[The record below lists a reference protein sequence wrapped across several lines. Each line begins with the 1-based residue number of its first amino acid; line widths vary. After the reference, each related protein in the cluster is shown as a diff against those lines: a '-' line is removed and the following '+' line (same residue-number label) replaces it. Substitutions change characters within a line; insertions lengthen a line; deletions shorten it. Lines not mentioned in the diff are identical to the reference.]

1 MKYWK
6 VVGALIGFYFFSF
19 FGAFLG
25 FIIGSL
31 FDNDS
36 VKDEGSRQRFARD
49 DAGFDKSLLTLMAAI
64 MKADGSVKR
73 SELDY
78 TKRFMLKQFGEE
90 KAKQHLVFLREI
102 LKQNISIERTAVS
115 IRMKMPYPMRLQ
127 LLHSLFGLA
136 LADGEISYYELKTIR
151 SIASYMGLSGRDY
164 ESIKAMFVKS
174 SSSYS
179 HSNYR
184 NRNNSHRTSSNQG
197 MSLSQAYAILSL
209 KSSATERD
217 LKKTY
222 RKMAMTYH
230 PDKVASLGES
240 HKKAAKEKFQK
251 VNEAYEKIKESR
263 GLN

>member
-6 VVGALIGFYFFSF
+6 VVGALVGFYLFSF

-36 VKDEGSRQRFARD
+36 VKSEGQNQRFARGD
-49 DAGFDKSLLTLMAAI
+49 IGFDKSLLTLMAAI
-64 MKADGSVKR
+64 MKADGSVKK

-90 KAKQHLVFLREI
+90 KTREHLLFLREI
-102 LKQNISIERTAVS
+102 LKQNISIERTAIS
-115 IRMKMPYPMRLQ
+115 IRMKMAYPMRLQ

-136 LADGEISYYELKTIR
+136 LADGEVSYYEIKTIR
-151 SIASYMGLSGRDY
+151 NIASYMGLSGRDY

-184 NRNNSHRTSSNQG
+184 GRSNSHRTSSNQG
-197 MSLSQAYAILSL
+197 MSLTQAYAILSL
-209 KSSATERD
+209 KSDATERE

-240 HKKAAKEKFQK
+240 HKLAAKEKFQK